1 MAQFSRNQASNITT
15 PGVHPGRSHFLH
27 FSNSS
32 HPATPLTP
40 SLLYTTAADIRTAL
54 ATRPA
59 SFLREF
65 TLPDCTWE
73 LQSHSICRE
82 NEAYRKQSLLPCQ
95 ITRKYLEL
103 GLHPKNLQQRS
114 LLSPTSHCL
123 SVWSPTAHMLARTR
137 PRRLSWH
144 PPAQPCLHLSSPLR
158 NQPCYAMC
166 NGSHFTLS
174 PAIASILKLH

>member
-1 MAQFSRNQASNITT
+1 M
-15 PGVHPGRSHFLH
+15 HPGRSHLLH

-40 SLLYTTAADIRTAL
+40 SLLYTTAADIRTTL
-54 ATRPA
+54 TTRPA
-59 SFLREF
+59 SFLRAF
-65 TLPDCTWE
+65 TLPDSTPGVK
-73 LQSHSICRE
+73 SHSICRE
-82 NEAYRKQSLLPCQ
+82 NEAYRKQSLLLCQ
-95 ITRKYLEL
+95 ITRKL

-114 LLSPTSHCL
+114 LLSATSHCL

-158 NQPCYAMC
+158 N
-166 NGSHFTLS
+166 
-174 PAIASILKLH
+174 